1 MQTVIATRIESTLE
15 RVDRT
20 GWDEGPWSSEPD
32 RIEWRYGGFPCLIVR
47 NGIGALCGY
56 VGVPL
61 GSKLGNGSYD
71 DVDVQVHGGL
81 TFGGACRPG
90 SPICHTP
97 QPGESEVYWYGF
109 DCCHAY
115 DYSPS
120 NSKYV
125 RGRSDGLFAQ
135 GDDVYRDVAFVTEEV
150 QRLADQ
156 LGAIL
161 GQEKDPRP

>member
-20 GWDEGPWSSEPD
+20 GWDKGPWSTEPD

-47 NGIGALCGY
+47 NDMGALCGY

-61 GSKLGNGSYD
+61 GSKLAALNDES
-71 DVDVQVHGGL
+71 VDVHGGL
-81 TFGGACRPG
+81 TFGGPCRPG

-97 QPGESEVYWYGF
+97 QEGEPEVYWHGF

-115 DYSPS
+115 DYKPS
-120 NSKYV
+120 DSKHA
-125 RGRSDGLFAQ
+125 RGRTDDLFAQ
-135 GDDVYRDVAFVTEEV
+135 GDDVYRDVAYVTAEV

-156 LGAIL
+156 LGAL
-161 GQEKDPRP
+161 QAQETGSAP